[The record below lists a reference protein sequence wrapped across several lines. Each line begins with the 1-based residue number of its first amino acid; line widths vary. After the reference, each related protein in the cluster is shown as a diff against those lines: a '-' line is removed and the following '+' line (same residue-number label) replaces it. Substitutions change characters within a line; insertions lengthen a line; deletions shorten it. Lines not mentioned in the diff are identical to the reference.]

1 MFRSVFLQLA
11 ALAAAMGHAD
21 ESVLLQTKSMVFE
34 HVDKQATTTVATEV
48 TITLNHLPDFC
59 LTNDGGTVILINCIE
74 PPSANQKWIL
84 PPQNQ
89 GRITFGGSDLCL
101 TSQGV
106 GYSPTVSSCS
116 GSASSNEWVLDSTT
130 TLIKIGNNCLHK
142 YAAETAN
149 HGLDEMI
156 VYGCW
161 TQNGQP
167 RERQEWTWTAV
178 GEVALQ
184 DDSAAPE
191 DGTVEVT
198 GDPHMRNLNGEVFDL
213 SREGEHVLIQVPAG
227 SGEKLEV
234 IGTVTA
240 FHKKRKCPTFFL
252 TQLKMK
258 GSMVGEEVIQIVSD
272 PETFGVK
279 LGAAKE
285 FMNIDLTKST
295 AAGIAQVQRCNEDNV
310 LCRST
315 SPGRRTPN
323 YANKLLVQLPSAI
336 TIVASNYASA
346 NPSFMNLAVSGL
358 TAQGDV
364 GGLLG
369 NDDHSM
375 IVGEPGCETSSG
387 VHKISMLQ
395 RDTFTTVGHLRL

>member
-1 MFRSVFLQLA
+1 M
-11 ALAAAMGHAD
+11 
-21 ESVLLQTKSMVFE
+21 
-34 HVDKQATTTVATEV
+34 
-48 TITLNHLPDFC
+48 
-59 LTNDGGTVILINCIE
+59 
-74 PPSANQKWIL
+74 
-84 PPQNQ
+84 
-89 GRITFGGSDLCL
+89 
-101 TSQGV
+101 
-106 GYSPTVSSCS
+106 
-116 GSASSNEWVLDSTT
+116 
-130 TLIKIGNNCLHK
+130 
-142 YAAETAN
+142 
-149 HGLDEMI
+149 
-156 VYGCW
+156 
-161 TQNGQP
+161 
-167 RERQEWTWTAV
+167 
-178 GEVALQ
+178 
-184 DDSAAPE
+184 
-191 DGTVEVT
+191 VEVT

-240 FHKKRKCPTFFL
+240 FHKQRKCPKFFL

-285 FMNIDLTKST
+285 FMNIDLTNST

-310 LCRST
+310 LCRSIN
-315 SPGRRTPN
+315 PGRRTPN

-346 NPSFMNLAVSGL
+346 NPSFMNLAVAGL

-375 IVGEPGCETSSG
+375 VVGEPGCETSSG
-387 VHKISMLQ
+387 VQKISMLQ